1 MAIISLVED
10 SLSPTIQSPH
20 LELSIAVA
28 QLAVEL
34 LAQSPRGSR
43 TKYQS
48 QVQKLLNSAGTIL
61 TKKDLNGNDKE
72 GLEEVVS
79 GLSDLELR

>member
-1 MAIISLVED
+1 MAIITLAEEF
-10 SLSPTIQSPH
+10 LSPTTQSPR

-43 TKYQS
+43 KRYQG
-48 QVQKLLNSAGTIL
+48 QVRKLLNAAETL
-61 TKKDLNGNDKE
+61 FTKEDLNGNDKE
-72 GLEEVVS
+72 GLDEVVS
-79 GLSDLELR
+79 GLSGLRLG

>member
-1 MAIISLVED
+1 MAIITLAEE
-10 SLSPTIQSPH
+10 SLSPTTQSPR

-43 TKYQS
+43 KRYQG
-48 QVQKLLNSAGTIL
+48 QVRKLLKTAETLL
-61 TKKDLNGNDKE
+61 TKEDLNGNDKE
-72 GLEEVVS
+72 GLDEVVS
-79 GLSDLELR
+79 ALSDLRLG

>member
-1 MAIISLVED
+1 MAIITLVEG
-10 SLSPTIQSPH
+10 SLSPTTQSPR

-43 TKYQS
+43 KRYQS
-48 QVQKLLNSAGTIL
+48 QVRKLLNAAETL
-61 TKKDLNGNDKE
+61 LMKEDLNGNDRE
-72 GLEEVVS
+72 GLNEVVS
-79 GLSDLELR
+79 GLSGLSHG